1 MTDITQVLAHFERGD
16 VSASSEL
23 LPLVYDELVPSEHG
37 EPRDGKKLPTP
48 LHFGRLCSELKGDL
62 DWITMKAIAND
73 RNQRY
78 ASVADLAADIRR
90 HVNHEPVQAGPVA
103 PLYRL
108 KKLLRRRKSRV
119 AVLS

>member
-1 MTDITQVLAHFERGD
+1 
-16 VSASSEL
+16 
-23 LPLVYDELVPSEHG
+23 
-37 EPRDGKKLPTP
+37 
-48 LHFGRLCSELKGDL
+48 
-62 DWITMKAIAND
+62 MKAIAND

-90 HVNHEPVQAGPVA
+90 HGNHEPVQAGPVA

>member
-1 MTDITQVLAHFERGD
+1 
-16 VSASSEL
+16 
-23 LPLVYDELVPSEHG
+23 
-37 EPRDGKKLPTP
+37 
-48 LHFGRLCSELKGDL
+48 
-62 DWITMKAIAND
+62 MKAIAND